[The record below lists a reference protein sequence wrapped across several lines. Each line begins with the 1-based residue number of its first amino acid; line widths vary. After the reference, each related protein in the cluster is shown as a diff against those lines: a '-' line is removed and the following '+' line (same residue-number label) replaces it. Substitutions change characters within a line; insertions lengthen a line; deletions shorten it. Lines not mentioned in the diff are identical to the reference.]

1 MATVARSAEQP
12 LHRNLEKIF
21 RWDTRS
27 IVAGVLLGVVMV
39 LIQQLTERLDTGL
52 TGGLWFPL
60 AGGTHSLVLVISCV
74 FYRLP
79 AGWITGEMN
88 ALFAFLFQNTPV
100 APAFA
105 INNFIYPIIAVLI
118 SKYLSMRRW
127 WHYLALIV
135 PSVLIGYSPMI
146 PISMAVFNIP
156 LSVAV
161 YGQILTDV
169 AAIVIASILAKP
181 IADTIAHSGLVD

>member
-1 MATVARSAEQP
+1 MASIARLQEQP
-12 LHRNLEKIF
+12 LHRHLANVF
-21 RWDTRS
+21 RWDTKAL
-27 IVAGVLLGVVMV
+27 VAGVLLGVVMV
-39 LIQQLTERLDTGL
+39 LIQQLTERLDTFM

-118 SKYLSMRRW
+118 SKYLTMRRW
-127 WHYLALIV
+127 WHYVAIIV
-135 PSVLIGYSPMI
+135 PSVLIGYSPMV

-156 LSVAV
+156 LNAALV
-161 YGQILTDV
+161 GQALTDA
-169 AAIVIASILAKP
+169 AAIVIASVLAKP
-181 IADTIAHSGLVD
+181 IADAIARSGLVD

>member
-1 MATVARSAEQP
+1 MASIAQAGEQP
-12 LHRNLEKIF
+12 LHRHLEKVF
-21 RWDTRS
+21 RWDTKA

-39 LIQQLTERLDTGL
+39 LIQQLTERLDTVL
-52 TGGLWFPL
+52 TGGIWFPF
-60 AGGTHSLVLVISCV
+60 AGGTHSLVLVISCI

-127 WHYLALIV
+127 WHYVGLIV
-135 PSVLIGYSPMI
+135 PSVLIGYSPMV

-156 LSVAV
+156 LSAALF
-161 YGQILTDV
+161 GQALTDL

-181 IADTIAHSGLVD
+181 IADAIARSGLAD